1 MARLAL
7 NLAFYTGDPYPD
19 LVHLGQ
25 QAEEAGY
32 DCLMVPEGV
41 EGNDALLCCYMLAA
55 ATSRVR
61 IATNVVNIYLR
72 DPSLCA
78 VTAATIQQASQGRFI
93 LGIGPSHRP
102 VLQAM
107 GIDMGNAREHMRKYA
122 VELRKAFSGERAKNF
137 GVHFPHQGETVPI
150 YFGALTLETVRM
162 AGELAD
168 GLLLVHCTEGRLS
181 QVIRAAR
188 ESAHQFG
195 RRPDVV
201 NVVTSVQAYVH
212 DDLKLAREAARAG
225 MALYMGLPYYNRLLR
240 NSGFVA
246 EAQAGATAWER
257 GDKAGLAAAASDRL
271 VDAITLYGPASRCR
285 ERLAAL
291 AQTGV
296 DMIGIMPGMVGGE
309 DPLFSV
315 KRCLAALAPR

>member
-7 NLAFYTGDPYPD
+7 NLAFFTGDPYQD
-19 LVHLGQ
+19 LVHLGC
-25 QAEEAGY
+25 QAEQAGY
-32 DCLMVPEGV
+32 DCLMVPEGI

-61 IATNVVNIYLR
+61 IASNVANIYLR

-93 LGIGPSHRP
+93 LGIGTSHRP
-102 VLQAM
+102 VLQTM
-107 GIDMGNAREHMRKYA
+107 GIEMGNAREHLRKYTLD
-122 VELRKAFSGERAKNF
+122 LRTAFGGERAKSL
-137 GVHFPHQGETVPI
+137 GVHFPHPSEPVPI
-150 YFGALTLETVRM
+150 YFAALTLETARM

-168 GLLLVHCTEGRLS
+168 GLLLAHCSAQRLG
-181 QVIRAAR
+181 QVIAAVR
-188 ESAHQFG
+188 EGARQFG

-201 NVVTSVQAYVH
+201 TIATSVQAYVH
-212 DDLKLAREAARAG
+212 DDVRLAKEAARAG
-225 MALYMGLPYYNRLLR
+225 LALYMGLPYYNRLLR

-246 EAQAGATAWER
+246 EAKAGAEAWDK
-257 GDKAGLAAAASDRL
+257 GDQAALAAAASDRL
-271 VDAITLYGPASRCR
+271 IDAVTLCGPASRCR

-291 AQTGV
+291 AQSGV
-296 DMIGIMPGMVGGE
+296 DMIGIMPGAVGGE

>member
-32 DCLMVPEGV
+32 DCLMVPEGI
-41 EGNDALLCCYMLAA
+41 EGNDSLLCCYMLVT
-55 ATSRVR
+55 ATNRVR
-61 IATNVVNIYLR
+61 VATNVANIYLR

-107 GIDMGNAREHMRKYA
+107 GIEMGNAREHLRKYTM
-122 VELRKAFSGERAKNF
+122 ELRKAFGGARAKNL
-137 GVHFPHQGETVPI
+137 GVHFPHPGEPVPI

-168 GLLLVHCTEGRLS
+168 GLLLVHCTAQRLA
-181 QVIRAAR
+181 QVIRATR
-188 ESAHQFG
+188 ESARQFG
-195 RRPDVV
+195 RRPDEVA
-201 NVVTSVQAYVH
+201 VVTSVQAYVH
-212 DDLKLAREAARAG
+212 DDVKLAKEAARAG
-225 MALYMGLPYYNRLLR
+225 MAIYMGMPYYNRLLR
-240 NSGFVA
+240 NSGFA
-246 EAQAGATAWER
+246 SEAQSGAAAWER
-257 GDKAGLAAAASDRL
+257 GDKAALAAAASDRL
-271 VDAITLYGPASRCR
+271 LDAITIYGPASRCR
-285 ERLAAL
+285 ERLSAL
-291 AQTGV
+291 GQTGV
-296 DMIGIMPGMVGGE
+296 DMIGIIPGAVGGE

-315 KRCLAALAPR
+315 KRCLSALAPR